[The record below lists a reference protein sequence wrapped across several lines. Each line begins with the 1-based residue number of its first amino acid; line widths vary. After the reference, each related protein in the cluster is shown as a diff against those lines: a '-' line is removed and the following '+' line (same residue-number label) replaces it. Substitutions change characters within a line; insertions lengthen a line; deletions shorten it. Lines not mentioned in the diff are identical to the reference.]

1 MAPAATAIASPTAS
15 SSVAHSFCSSCPAL
29 DPSLHRCHRC
39 APPLCLIMIEF
50 DLQPTVPSRANS
62 ALLLLSQPLLA
73 GCLTAAPSSSP
84 AAAPLVI
91 STAIIN
97 RPLTLLLLPPSPIA
111 VLAFITISPGEIL
124 LSAARQHRRLLP
136 RQSTPTLSVLHSTVQ
151 RQLMLHPFCCACPMP
166 DLLSAML
173 APSFSA
179 RLTWLPKSTV
189 VRPSPQLTT

>member
-1 MAPAATAIASPTAS
+1 MAPAAAAIASPTAS
-15 SSVAHSFCSSCPAL
+15 SSVAHSFCNSCPAL

-62 ALLLLSQPLLA
+62 TLLLLSQPLLA

-84 AAAPLVI
+84 AAAPLAI

-97 RPLTLLLLPPSPIA
+97 HPLTLLLLPPSP
-111 VLAFITISPGEIL
+111 GEIL
-124 LSAARQHRRLLP
+124 LSAAVARQHRRLLP
-136 RQSTPTLSVLHSTVQ
+136 RQSTPTLSVLHSTAQ
-151 RQLMLHPFCCACPMP
+151 RQLMLCPFCYACPVP

-179 RLTWLPKSTV
+179 RLTWLSKSTV